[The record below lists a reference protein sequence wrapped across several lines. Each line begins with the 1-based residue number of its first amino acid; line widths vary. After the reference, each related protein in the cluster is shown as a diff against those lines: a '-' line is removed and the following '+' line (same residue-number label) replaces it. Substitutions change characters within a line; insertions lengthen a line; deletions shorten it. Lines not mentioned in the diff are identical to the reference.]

1 MFIETERFLFYKH
14 IPPSLSLALA
24 RLPIVRI
31 LNDAVRCAV

>member
-14 IPPSLSLALA
+14 IPPSLSLA